1 MTNEFD
7 EAFQEL
13 SSIHALEE
21 DAPQAP
27 GGLPAYGDFHVL
39 ELALDRPVAISTLA
53 STALADRIAE
63 EMPGAISIVGK
74 TETENIGVE
83 KIVRN
88 VLATPS
94 IRYLIVCGQE
104 SVGHGSGSTI
114 LALAER
120 GVNAKMRVQGAR
132 GRKPILANLTLDEVE
147 AFRSRVKVIDMIS
160 CEDMPEIIRSAHELA
175 KEVGEGETPEPI
187 LAPEVEMMVARP
199 KDPHA
204 VKLDK
209 EGYFVILVKRS
220 EGLLV
225 IEHYAND
232 NRLLRTIQGDNA
244 RDLYWTILDYSWIS
258 ELSHA
263 AYLGKE
269 LTRAELSLKTGA
281 EYVQDKA

>member
-74 TETENIGVE
+74 TETENIGIE

-94 IRYLIVCGQE
+94 IRFLIVCGQE
-104 SVGHGSGSTI
+104 SAGHGSGSTL
-114 LALAER
+114 LALKER
-120 GVNAKMRVQGAR
+120 GVNAKMRVQGAK
-132 GRKPILANLTLDEVE
+132 GRKPILANLSLDEVE
-147 AFRSRVKVIDMIS
+147 TFRSRIEMIDMIE
-160 CEDMPEIIRSAHELA
+160 CEDERMIIQSAQDLA
-175 KEVGEGETPEPI
+175 KEAGI
-187 LAPEVEMMVARP
+187 LEEQEAIFAPEVEQVVAIA
-199 KDPHA
+199 KDPKT

-209 EGYFVILVKRS
+209 QGYFVIMVKP
-220 EGLLV
+220 EHNTLIV
-225 IEHYAND
+225 EHYAND
-232 NRLLRTIQGDNA
+232 NRLLRAIHGNNA
-244 RDLYWTILDYSWIS
+244 RDLYWTILDNAWIS
-258 ELSHA
+258 EISHA

-269 LTRAELSLKTGA
+269 LTLAELSLKTGVV
-281 EYVQDKA
+281 YVQDKA